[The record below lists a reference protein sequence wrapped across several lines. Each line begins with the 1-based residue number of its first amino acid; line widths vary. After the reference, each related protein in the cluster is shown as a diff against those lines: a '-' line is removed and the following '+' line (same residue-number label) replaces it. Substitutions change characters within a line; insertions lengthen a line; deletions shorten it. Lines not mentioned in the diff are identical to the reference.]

1 MRHPKDV
8 SIDMKIL
15 WLVAGIT
22 TVALLPALLV
32 PVRYSRLVAAALL
45 AVAAGA
51 ATVFVKKRRI
61 PSLYYRQVMG
71 LLAVCAILF
80 LMLSYLSGFLFGF
93 YRNYPT
99 LSVTTLGLYILPAAV
114 IIAATEIIRS
124 VLLAQKGF
132 LISLV
137 AYILCVVADLL
148 LGQGVSLIGNFSNF
162 LDIVGLT
169 LFPAITSNLLYHYIA
184 RRYGALPNIV
194 YRLILSLTVSF
205 LPIVPA
211 IPDALNAFF
220 LLLLPLAVWIFMDVL
235 YEKKKKQKRSRWRV
249 LSYVGTGL
257 SLLGMAAFIL
267 LISCEFK
274 YGMIIVATPSM
285 QGAVNVGDAIVY
297 ESYEDQIILEDD
309 IIVFT
314 KDGGDA
320 AIIHRVVKIENING
334 QNRYYT
340 KGDANADLDQGY
352 ITEGDIRG
360 VVKLK
365 LANVGLP
372 SLWLRDLFARNG

>member
-8 SIDMKIL
+8 SVDTKIL

-32 PVRYSRLVAAALL
+32 PVQYSRLVAAALL

-51 ATVFVKKRRI
+51 ALVFVKKRSI
-61 PSLYYRQVMG
+61 PSLYFRQVMG

-80 LMLSYLSGFLFGF
+80 LILSYLSGFLFGF

-99 LSVTTLGLYILPAAV
+99 LSWATFGKYILPAAV

-137 AYILCVVADLL
+137 AYILCIIADLL
-148 LGQGVSLIGNFSNF
+148 LGQGVSLIGNLSNF
-162 LDIVGLT
+162 LDIIGLT

-184 RRYGALPNIV
+184 RRYGALPNIA
-194 YRLILSLTVSF
+194 YRLILSLTMSF

-220 LLLLPLAVWIFMDVL
+220 LLLLPLAVWIFMDAL
-235 YEKKKKQKRSRWRV
+235 YEKKQKKKRSRWRM
-249 LSYVGTGL
+249 LSYVGTAL
-257 SLLGMAAFIL
+257 SLLAMALVIM

-285 QGAVNVGDAIVY
+285 QGAINVGDAIVY
-297 ESYEDQIILEDD
+297 EAYDDQIILEDD
-309 IIVFT
+309 IIVFS

-320 AIIHRVVKIENING
+320 KIIHRVVKIENING
-334 QNRYYT
+334 QTRYYT
-340 KGDANADLDQGY
+340 KGDANADQDNGFV
-352 ITEGDIRG
+352 TASDIHG
-360 VVKLK
+360 VVKLR
-365 LANVGLP
+365 LAHVGQP
-372 SLWLRDLFARNG
+372 SLWLRDLFIKQ

>member
-1 MRHPKDV
+1 MRHPKDMNV
-8 SIDMKIL
+8 DAKIL

-22 TVALLPALLV
+22 LVALLPALFV
-32 PVRYSRLVAAALL
+32 PVRYSRLAAAALL

-51 ATVFVKKRRI
+51 ALVFVKKRRI

-71 LLAVCAILF
+71 LLVVSAILF

-99 LSVTTLGLYILPAAV
+99 LSWTVFGQYILPAAV

-137 AYILCVVADLL
+137 AYVLCIVADLL
-148 LGQGVSLIGNFSNF
+148 LGQGVSLIGNLSNF
-162 LDIVGLT
+162 LDIIGLT

-184 RRYGALPNIV
+184 RRYGALPNIA
-194 YRLILSLTVSF
+194 YRLILSLTMSF

-220 LLLLPLAVWIFMDVL
+220 LLLLPLAVWIFMEAL
-235 YEKKKKQKRSRWRV
+235 YEKKKKQKRSRWRI
-249 LSYVGTGL
+249 LSYAGSGL
-257 SLLGMAAFIL
+257 SLLAMAAFIM
-267 LISCEFK
+267 LISCEFN

-285 QGAVNVGDAIVY
+285 QGAINVGDAIVY
-297 ESYEDQIILEDD
+297 EAYDDQIILEDD
-309 IIVFT
+309 IIVFS

-320 AIIHRVVKIENING
+320 KIIHRVVKVENING
-334 QNRYYT
+334 QTRYYT
-340 KGDANADLDQGY
+340 KGDANEDQDSGY
-352 ITEGDIRG
+352 VTAGDIHG
-360 VVKLK
+360 VVTLR
-365 LANVGLP
+365 LAHVGQP
-372 SLWLRDLFARNG
+372 SLWLRDLFTK

>member
-8 SIDMKIL
+8 SVDTKIL

-22 TVALLPALLV
+22 SVALLPALLV

-51 ATVFVKKRRI
+51 ALVFVKKRRI

-93 YRNYPT
+93 YKNYPT
-99 LSVTTLGLYILPAAV
+99 LSWATLGQYILPAAV

-137 AYILCVVADLL
+137 AYILCILADLL
-148 LGQGVSLIGNFSNF
+148 LGQGVSLIGNLSYF

-184 RRYGALPNIV
+184 RRYGALPNIA
-194 YRLILSLTVSF
+194 YRLILSLTMSF
-205 LPIVPA
+205 LPVVPA

-220 LLLLPLAVWIFMDVL
+220 LLLLPLAVWIFMDAL
-235 YEKKKKQKRSRWRV
+235 YEKKKKQKKSRWRW
-249 LSYVGTGL
+249 LSYAASGL
-257 SLLGMAAFIL
+257 SFLGMAAFIL
-267 LISCEFK
+267 LISCEFR
-274 YGMIIVATPSM
+274 YGMIIIATPSM
-285 QGAVNVGDAIVY
+285 QGSINVGDAIVY
-297 ESYEDQIILEDD
+297 EAYDDQIILEGD

-320 AIIHRVVKIENING
+320 KIIHRVVKVENING

-340 KGDANADLDQGY
+340 KGDANPDPDNGYVTAAD
-352 ITEGDIRG
+352 IHG

-365 LANVGLP
+365 LAYVGQP
-372 SLWLRDLFARNG
+372 SLWLRDLFT